1 LPKLNNFWWRS
12 LQTRLPLFA
21 LTIFIASIWAMS
33 FFASRTLRE
42 DMQHMLGEQH
52 LATITVI
59 AEQVNEEL
67 VDQFKSLNI
76 VAADITP
83 ALLGKPAGLQLALEH
98 RPVFQQLFNGG
109 TFITGPDGIA
119 LASVPLSVGRRGV
132 SYIDRDFIMA
142 ALKDG
147 KATVGRPVLGKK
159 LAAPIF
165 VVAVPIRDA
174 KGLVIGALAGI
185 TDLSRPSFLDHVT
198 QNHYGKT
205 GGYLLSAPQYRLIVT
220 GSDKSRI
227 MQPFPAP
234 GINPM
239 LDRYVDGYEGY
250 GVSVNSRGVE
260 ELTAAKGVPVAG
272 WFMALTLPTEEAYA
286 PIHAMQQHMDKSLFA
301 LILLAGGI
309 TWLLSSWNLRRQL
322 TPIRV
327 AAKLLA
333 SDSAAGRVPKTLP
346 VEQSN
351 EVGELLDGFN
361 RSIGVLAQR
370 ELAIKAQEVFKQA
383 ILNSMDAQIAVL
395 DHAGTIVMVNESW
408 HRFATQNS
416 AEPSSLAPS
425 INVGANYLTV
435 CSALGDNK
443 SGGATD
449 ACHGIMAVLN
459 GTLPTFTLD
468 YPCHSPLQHRW
479 FTMVVTP
486 LKLDTGFGAVVVHTN
501 ITDRKQA
508 EANLIESSELN
519 RAVSDNGQALI
530 WLAGLD
536 KGCHH
541 FNKPWLA
548 FTGRTLE
555 QEIGN
560 GWVEGVHPDDLQ
572 RCLDIYVTAF
582 DRHERFSMVYRLRHH
597 TGDYRW
603 ILDDGAPRF
612 DSAGCF
618 VGYVGHCLDIT
629 DMRKAEDEIRIA
641 ATAFES
647 QLGITITDANKVILR
662 VNQAFTEI
670 TGYTAEEAVGQTPKL
685 ISSGRHD
692 AAFYSAMWERI
703 ALCGTWQ
710 GEIWNRRKNG
720 EVFPEWLTISGVTS
734 DSGLTTHYVGT
745 FSDITLRKTSEDSI
759 QRLAFYD
766 PLTGL
771 PNRRLLMDRLAQAL
785 AAGMRHPRQGALL
798 FVDLD
803 NFKILNDTMG
813 HHQGD
818 LLLEQVSTRL
828 STCIRECDTVARL
841 GGDEF
846 VVMLEDLSVDA
857 LKAATQAE
865 SVGEKILL
873 TLNRPYQ
880 IGEHTHHSTPSIG
893 ITLFGSDPLESIDE
907 PLKRADLAMYQAKA
921 AGRNTLRFFD
931 PQMQSV
937 VSARAAMEAGLQL
950 AIQEGQFLLHY
961 QGQVTNEERLTGA
974 EALVRWLHPL
984 NGMVSPAEF
993 IPLAEDTGIILP
1005 LGAWVLQT
1013 ACAQLALWATQPA
1026 LAHLTVAVNVSA
1038 RQFHHPSFVSGVLGA
1053 LERSGA
1059 NPARL
1064 KLELTESLLVTNV
1077 DEVINKMNVLK
1088 EIGIH
1093 FSLDDFGTGYSS
1105 LAYLK
1110 RLPLDQLK
1118 IDQGFV
1124 KNILLDPNDA
1134 AIAKMVIAL
1143 ADTMGLAVIAEG
1155 VETQEQRDFLERE
1168 GCHAYQGYFFS
1179 RPLPIDAFEKLAA
1192 TDKLAYA

>member
-1 LPKLNNFWWRS
+1 M
-12 LQTRLPLFA
+12 A
-21 LTIFIASIWAMS
+21 IFVIAIWTMS
-33 FFASRTLRE
+33 FYASQTLRA

-52 LATITVI
+52 LATISAI
-59 AEQVNEEL
+59 AEQVNQEL
-67 VDQFKSLNI
+67 VDQFKSLDI

-83 ALLGKPAGLQLALEH
+83 ALMGKPAALQLALEQ
-98 RPVFQQLFNGG
+98 RPIFQQLFNGG
-109 TFITGPDGIA
+109 IFVTGPDGVA
-119 LASVPLSVGRRGV
+119 LASLPLVVGRRGV
-132 SYIDRDFIMA
+132 SYMDRDFIIA

-147 KATVGRPVLGKK
+147 KATVGRPVMGKK

-174 KGLVIGALAGI
+174 MGLVIGALAGI

-198 QNHYGKT
+198 QHRFGKT
-205 GGYLLSAPQYRLIVT
+205 GGYLLNAPQYRLIVT
-220 GSDKSRI
+220 GSDKSRM
-227 MQPFPAP
+227 MQPFPAA

-286 PIHAMQQHMDKSLFA
+286 PIRTMQQHMEKSLLG
-301 LILLAGGI
+301 LILLAGVMS
-309 TWLLSSWNLRRQL
+309 WLLSSWKLRREL

-327 AAKLLA
+327 AARLLA
-333 SDSAAGRVPKTLP
+333 SDTAAGRLPKALP
-346 VEQSN
+346 VEKMN

-361 RSIGVLAQR
+361 RSIAVLAER

-383 ILNSMDAQIAVL
+383 ILNSMAAEIAVL
-395 DHAGTIVMVNESW
+395 DRSGNIVMVNESW
-408 HRFATQNS
+408 CRFAAQNGIEPATQ
-416 AEPSSLAPS
+416 APS
-425 INVGANYLTV
+425 INVGANYLAM
-435 CSALGDNK
+435 CSAQGDNK
-443 SGGATD
+443 SGGEPD
-449 ACHGIMAVLN
+449 ACHGIRAVLN

-468 YPCHSPLQHRW
+468 YPCHSPLHQRW

-486 LKLDTGFGAVVVHTN
+486 LTLDGGFGAVVVHTD
-501 ITDRKQA
+501 ISERKQA
-508 EANLIESSELN
+508 ETNLIESNELN
-519 RAVSDNGQALI
+519 RAVTDNGQALI
-530 WLAGLD
+530 WIAGLD

-612 DSAGCF
+612 DGAGCF

-629 DMRKAEDEIRIA
+629 NMRKAEDEVRIA

-662 VNQAFTEI
+662 VNKSFTEI
-670 TGYTAEEAVGQTPKL
+670 TGYTAEDALGQTPKL
-685 ISSGRHD
+685 LSSGRHD

-720 EVFPEWLTISGVTS
+720 EVYPEWLTISSVTT
-734 DSGLTTHYVGT
+734 DSGLITHYVGT

-785 AAGMRHPRQGALL
+785 ATAMRHPRQGALL

-813 HHQGD
+813 HYQGD
-818 LLLEQVSTRL
+818 LLLEQVSNRL

-880 IGEHTHHSTPSIG
+880 IGEHTHYSTPSIG

-961 QGQVTNEERLTGA
+961 QGQVTDKGRLTGA

-1005 LGAWVLQT
+1005 LGDWVLQT
-1013 ACAQLALWATQPA
+1013 ACAQLAVWERQPA

-1038 RQFHHPSFVSGVLGA
+1038 RQFHHPNFVSGVLGT
-1053 LERSGA
+1053 LERTGA
-1059 NPARL
+1059 NPVLL
-1064 KLELTESLLVTNV
+1064 KLELTESLLVSNL
-1077 DEVINKMNVLK
+1077 DEVIIKMNVLK

-1093 FSLDDFGTGYSS
+1093 FALDDFGTGYSS

-1124 KNILLDPNDA
+1124 KNILIDPNDA

-1155 VETQEQRDFLERE
+1155 VETQEQRDYLARE

-1179 RPLPIDAFEKLAA
+1179 RPLPIDAFEALAS
-1192 TDKLAYA
+1192 TDAIAYA

>member
-1 LPKLNNFWWRS
+1 
-12 LQTRLPLFA
+12 
-21 LTIFIASIWAMS
+21 
-33 FFASRTLRE
+33 
-42 DMQHMLGEQH
+42 MLGEQH
-52 LATITVI
+52 WATITVI
-59 AEQVNEEL
+59 AEQVNQEL
-67 VDQFKSLNI
+67 VDQFKSLNT

-83 ALLGKPAGLQLALEH
+83 ALMGKPAALQRALER

-109 TFITGPDGIA
+109 TFVTGPDGVA
-119 LASVPLSVGRRGV
+119 LASLPLDVKRRGV
-132 SYIDRDFIMA
+132 SYMDRDFIIA

-159 LAAPIF
+159 MAAPIF
-165 VVAVPIRDA
+165 VIAVPIRDA

-198 QNHYGKT
+198 QHRYGKT
-205 GGYLLSAPQYRLIVT
+205 GGYLLNAPQYRLIVT

-227 MQPFPAP
+227 MQPFPAQ

-239 LDRYVDGYEGY
+239 LDRYIGGYEGY

-260 ELTAAKGVPVAG
+260 ELSAVKSVPIAG

-286 PIHAMQQHMDKSLFA
+286 PINAMQQHMDKSFLG
-301 LILLAGGI
+301 LILLAGVI
-309 TWLLSSWNLRRQL
+309 TWLLSSWDLRRKL

-333 SDSAAGRVPKTLP
+333 SDSAAGRVPKPLP
-346 VEQSN
+346 FEIPN
-351 EVGELLDGFN
+351 EVGELIDGFN

-383 ILNSMDAQIAVL
+383 ILNSMVAEIAVL
-395 DHAGTIVMVNESW
+395 DHAGNIVMVNESW
-408 HRFATQNS
+408 HRFAAQNCIEPATQ
-416 AEPSSLAPS
+416 APS
-425 INVGANYLTV
+425 TNVGANYLAV
-435 CSALGDNK
+435 CSALGDDK
-443 SGGATD
+443 SGGAPD
-449 ACHGIMAVLN
+449 ACHGILAVLN

-468 YPCHSPLQHRW
+468 YPCHSPLQQRW

-486 LKLDTGFGAVVVHTN
+486 LTLDGGSGAVVMHTN
-501 ITDRKQA
+501 ISDRKLA
-508 EANLIESSELN
+508 EANLLESSELN
-519 RAVSDNGQALI
+519 RAVTDNGQALI
-530 WLAGLD
+530 WIAGLD
-536 KGCHH
+536 KGCYH
-541 FNKPWLA
+541 FNKPWLS

-582 DRHERFSMVYRLRHH
+582 DRFERFSMAYRLRHH

-647 QLGITITDANKVILR
+647 QLGMTITDAKKVILR

-670 TGYTAEEAVGQTPKL
+670 TGYTSDDALGQTPKL

-703 ALCGTWQ
+703 ALYGTWQ

-720 EVFPEWLTISGVTS
+720 EVFPEWLTISAVTS

-745 FSDITLRKTSEDSI
+745 FADITLRKTSEDSI

-771 PNRRLLMDRLAQAL
+771 PNRRLLMDRLGQAL
-785 AAGMRHPRQGALL
+785 AAGIRHPRQGALL

-803 NFKILNDTMG
+803 NFKTLNDTMG
-813 HHQGD
+813 HHHGD
-818 LLLEQVSTRL
+818 LLLEMVSNRL
-828 STCIRECDTVARL
+828 RTCIRECDTVARL

-865 SVGEKILL
+865 TVGEKILL
-873 TLNRPYQ
+873 ALNRPYQ

-893 ITLFGSDPLESIDE
+893 ITLFGSDPRESIDE

-921 AGRNTLRFFD
+921 AGRNALRFFD

-937 VSARAAMEAGLQL
+937 VSARAAMEAGLRL
-950 AIQEGQFLLHY
+950 AIQEGQLLLHY
-961 QGQVTNEERLTGA
+961 QGQLTNEGRLTGA
-974 EALVRWLHPL
+974 EALVRWQHPL

-1005 LGAWVLQT
+1005 LGDWVLQT
-1013 ACAQLALWATQPA
+1013 ACAQLALWATHPA
-1026 LAHLTVAVNVSA
+1026 LAHLTIAVNVSA
-1038 RQFHHPSFVSGVLGA
+1038 RQFHHPNFVSGVLGT
-1053 LERSGA
+1053 LERTGA
-1059 NPARL
+1059 NPVLL
-1064 KLELTESLLVTNV
+1064 KLELTESLLVANV
-1077 DEVINKMNVLK
+1077 DEVINKMNALK

-1093 FSLDDFGTGYSS
+1093 FALDDFGTGYSS

-1124 KNILLDPNDA
+1124 KNILIDPNDA

-1155 VETQEQRDFLERE
+1155 VETQEQRDYLERE

-1179 RPLPIDAFEKLAA
+1179 RPLPIDAFEALVS
-1192 TDKLAYA
+1192 TDAIAYA

>member
-1 LPKLNNFWWRS
+1 LQPTIHPAQANGKSGLN
-12 LQTRLPLFA
+12 
-21 LTIFIASIWAMS
+21 
-33 FFASRTLRE
+33 
-42 DMQHMLGEQH
+42 
-52 LATITVI
+52 
-59 AEQVNEEL
+59 
-67 VDQFKSLNI
+67 
-76 VAADITP
+76 
-83 ALLGKPAGLQLALEH
+83 
-98 RPVFQQLFNGG
+98 
-109 TFITGPDGIA
+109 
-119 LASVPLSVGRRGV
+119 
-132 SYIDRDFIMA
+132 RDFIIA

-147 KATVGRPVLGKK
+147 KATVGRPVIGKK

-174 KGLVIGALAGI
+174 TGLVIGALAGI

-198 QNHYGKT
+198 QSRYGKT

-260 ELTAAKGVPVAG
+260 ELSAAKSVPAAG
-272 WFMALTLPTEEAYA
+272 WLMALTLPTEEAYA
-286 PIHAMQQHMDKSLFA
+286 PIRTMQQHMEKSMLG
-301 LILLAGGI
+301 LILLAGVMS
-309 TWLLSSWNLRRQL
+309 WLLSSWKLRREL
-322 TPIRV
+322 APIRA

-333 SDSAAGRVPKTLP
+333 SDSADGRVPKTLP
-346 VEQSN
+346 VEKLN
-351 EVGELLDGFN
+351 EVGELIDGFN

-408 HRFATQNS
+408 HRFATQNG
-416 AEPSSLAPS
+416 AEPGSLAPS
-425 INVGANYLTV
+425 INVGANYLAV

-443 SGGATD
+443 SGGEPD
-449 ACHGIMAVLN
+449 ACQGIRAVLN

-468 YPCHSPLQHRW
+468 YPCHSPLQQRW

-486 LKLDTGFGAVVVHTN
+486 LTLDGGFGAVVVHTD
-501 ITDRKQA
+501 ISERKQA
-508 EANLIESSELN
+508 EASLLESSELN
-519 RAVSDNGQALI
+519 RAVTDNGQALI
-530 WLAGLD
+530 WIAGLD

-597 TGDYRW
+597 TGEYRW

-612 DSAGCF
+612 DDAGCF

-629 DMRKAEDEIRIA
+629 NMRQAEDEIRIA

-662 VNQAFTEI
+662 VNKSFTEI

-720 EVFPEWLTISGVTS
+720 EVYPEWLTISAVTT
-734 DSGLTTHYVGT
+734 DSGLTTNYVGT

-766 PLTGL
+766 VLTGL

-803 NFKILNDTMG
+803 NFKTLNDTMG
-813 HHQGD
+813 HYQGD
-818 LLLEQVSTRL
+818 LLLEQVSKRL

-865 SVGEKILL
+865 SVAEKILL

-880 IGEHTHHSTPSIG
+880 IGGHTHHSTPSIG
-893 ITLFGSDPLESIDE
+893 ITLFGNDPLESIDE

-950 AIQEGQFLLHY
+950 AIQKGQFLLHY
-961 QGQVTNEERLTGA
+961 QVQVTHEGRLTGA
-974 EALVRWLHPL
+974 EALVRWQHPL

-1005 LGAWVLQT
+1005 LGDWVLQT
-1013 ACAQLALWATQPA
+1013 ACAQLALWAQQPA

-1038 RQFHHPSFVSGVLGA
+1038 RQFHHPNFVSGVLA
-1053 LERSGA
+1053 VLDQTGA
-1059 NPARL
+1059 NPQRL

-1077 DEVINKMNVLK
+1077 DEVINKMNALK

-1093 FSLDDFGTGYSS
+1093 FALDDFGTGYSS

-1124 KNILLDPNDA
+1124 KNILIDPNDA
-1134 AIAKMVIAL
+1134 AIARMVIAL
-1143 ADTMGLAVIAEG
+1143 AETMGLAVIAEG
-1155 VETQEQRDFLERE
+1155 VETQEQRDYLARE
-1168 GCHAYQGYFFS
+1168 GCHAYQGYLFS
-1179 RPLPIDAFEKLAA
+1179 RPLPIDAFEALAS
-1192 TDKLAYA
+1192 TDAIAYA